1 MSVTAMITH
10 ISRTSL
16 HDGPGVR
23 TVVYFKGCGLRCRWC
38 HNPETL
44 SPLPEILYTPQK
56 CIRCGRC
63 VELCPEHHRV
73 EGDEMVFHRE
83 GCSRCGRC
91 AEVCPSEALTTAGRR
106 YTVEELLA
114 EVQKDRHYYLQSG
127 GGVTLS
133 GGECLLQADFC
144 RELLAAC
151 RDDGIHTAVETALFV
166 PWKNVERVLSHTDWV
181 FADCKLAD
189 PEKHRRYTGQD
200 NRRILANL
208 ARLAEAAP
216 GRVTVRIPLIP
227 GVNDTD
233 EDIAGFARVLAPLA
247 DGLRGVEILRYNN
260 LAAGKYA
267 AVGMGYT
274 DFGTPQTVESAA
286 AYAAALEAALGGA
299 VPVYTES

>member
-1 MSVTAMITH
+1 MSVTAVITH

-23 TVVYFKGCGLRCRWC
+23 TVVYFKGCGLRCCWC

-73 EGDEMVFHRE
+73 EG
-83 GCSRCGRC
+83 
-91 AEVCPSEALTTAGRR
+91 TAM
-106 YTVEELLA
+106 
-114 EVQKDRHYYLQSG
+114 
-127 GGVTLS
+127 
-133 GGECLLQADFC
+133 
-144 RELLAAC
+144 
-151 RDDGIHTAVETALFV
+151 ETALFV
-166 PWKNVERVLSHTDWV
+166 PWKNVERVLPHTDWF

-216 GRVTVRIPLIP
+216 GRATVRIPLIP
-227 GVNDTD
+227 GVNDTA

-286 AYAAALEAALGGA
+286 AYAATLQAALGGA

>member
-1 MSVTAMITH
+1 MSVTAVITH

-73 EGDEMVFHRE
+73 EGNAMVFHRE

-91 AEVCPSEALTTAGRR
+91 AEVCPSEALTTAGRQ

-114 EVQKDRHYYLQSG
+114 EVQKDRHYYIQSG
-127 GGVTLS
+127 GGITLS
-133 GGECLLQADFC
+133 GGECLLQAAFC

-151 RDDGIHTAVETALFV
+151 RADGIHTAVETALQV
-166 PWKNVERVLSHTDWV
+166 PFEAVETVLPVTDL
-181 FADCKLAD
+181 FLADCKIPD

-208 ARLAEAAP
+208 ARLVEVAP

-227 GVNDTD
+227 GVNDTA
-233 EDIAGFARVLAPLA
+233 EDMAGFARVLAPMAVSLT
-247 DGLRGVEILRYNN
+247 GIELLPYNH

-267 AVGMGYT
+267 AAGRDYA
-274 DFGTPQTVESAA
+274 DFGLPQSAETRKTLCA
-286 AYAAALEAALGGA
+286 TLQAALGGA
-299 VPVYTES
+299 VAVYTES

>member
-1 MSVTAMITH
+1 
-10 ISRTSL
+10 
-16 HDGPGVR
+16 
-23 TVVYFKGCGLRCRWC
+23 
-38 HNPETL
+38 
-44 SPLPEILYTPQK
+44 
-56 CIRCGRC
+56 
-63 VELCPEHHRV
+63 
-73 EGDEMVFHRE
+73 MVFHRE

-114 EVQKDRHYYLQSG
+114 EVQKDRHYYIQSG
-127 GGVTLS
+127 GGITLS
-133 GGECLLQADFC
+133 GGECLLQAAFC

-151 RDDGIHTAVETALFV
+151 RADGIHTAVETALFV
-166 PWKNVERVLSHTDWV
+166 PWENVERVLPHTDWV

-286 AYAAALEAALGGA
+286 AYADALEAALGGA